1 MQAVIASS
9 DVVMTLAIQT
19 ALDGF
24 DVRHIDSADQALLEA
39 HLSNPLVVVIHA
51 NLRGTIAAPEVAGL
65 LSRRADLKNTWL
77 LAICPF
83 EQMTLFYEAGLTD
96 VEPEPFDA
104 NRFKVRLELGLRIKQ
119 AQQGLNVRFDTL
131 DQKYNQLLEEERL
144 RDRLTHMLVH
154 DLKNPISAIMGA
166 VDFVRSDGQN
176 LLQQQRDLI
185 EMAYEESQRLLH
197 LASNILEVRKMRDGK
212 LKLEPKPMTG
222 RDLKRVIENSLMDVG
237 VGMQQRRVRARV
249 PDSLALFSADED
261 IVRRILANLVSNAFK
276 HTIAQGRIQIE
287 ARVVAAM
294 IEIAV
299 HDDGEGIPD
308 EDVERIFKDFERS
321 RLTNSTRFDTGMGLA
336 FCKLA
341 VEQHGGS
348 IWVQSARDK
357 GSSFFFTLPQ
367 VVPEPLD
374 IVELLDN

>member
-9 DVVMTLAIQT
+9 DLVMTLAIQT

-77 LAICPF
+77 VAICPF
-83 EQMTLFYEAGLTD
+83 EQMTLFYEAGLSD
-96 VEPEPFDA
+96 VEPEPFDMV
-104 NRFKVRLELGLRIKQ
+104 RFKVRLELGLRIKQ
-119 AQQGLNVRFDTL
+119 AQQGLNLRFDTL

-212 LKLEPKPMTG
+212 LKLEPKSMTG
-222 RDLKRVIENSLMDVG
+222 KDLKRVIENSLMDVG

-287 ARVVAAM
+287 ARVVATM

-367 VVPEPLD
+367 VMPEPMD
-374 IVELLDN
+374 IVELVDG

>member
-9 DVVMTLAIQT
+9 DIVMTVAIQT

-39 HLSNPLVVVIHA
+39 HLSNPLVVIIHA
-51 NLRGTIAAPEVAGL
+51 DLRGTVAAPEVAGL
-65 LSRRADLKNTWL
+65 LSRRADLRNTWL

-83 EQMTLFYEAGLTD
+83 EQMVLFYEAGLTD
-96 VEPEPFDA
+96 VEPEPFDIT
-104 NRFKVRLELGLRIKQ
+104 RFKVRLELGLRIKQ
-119 AQQGLNVRFDTL
+119 AQQGLNLRFDNL

-166 VDFVRSDGQN
+166 VDFVRSDQQN

-212 LKLEPKPMTG
+212 LRLEPKPMAAK
-222 RDLKRVIENSLMDVG
+222 DLKRVIENSMMDVG
-237 VGMQQRRVRARV
+237 IGMQQRRVRARV
-249 PDSLALFSADED
+249 PDNLVLFSADED
-261 IVRRILANLVSNAFK
+261 IVRRILANLISNAFK
-276 HTIAQGRIQIE
+276 HTLALGRIQIE
-287 ARVVAAM
+287 ARVVSSM

-341 VEQHGGS
+341 VEQHGGR

-367 VVPEPLD
+367 VMPEPVD
-374 IVELLDN
+374 VVELIDT

>member
-77 LAICPF
+77 VAICPF

-96 VEPEPFDA
+96 VEPEPFDLT
-104 NRFKVRLELGLRIKQ
+104 RFKVRLELGLRIKQ

-212 LKLEPKPMTG
+212 LKLEPKSMTG
-222 RDLKRVIENSLMDVG
+222 KDLKRVIENSLMDVG

-287 ARVVAAM
+287 ARVVATM

-367 VVPEPLD
+367 VMPEPMD
-374 IVELLDN
+374 IVELVDG

>member
-9 DVVMTLAIQT
+9 DVTMTLAVQT

-51 NLRGTIAAPEVAGL
+51 HLRGTIAAPEVAGL
-65 LSRRADLKNTWL
+65 LSRRADLRNTWL
-77 LAICPF
+77 VAICPF
-83 EQMTLFYEAGLTD
+83 EQMTMFYEAGLSD
-96 VEPEPFDA
+96 VEPEPFDTT
-104 NRFKVRLELGLRIKQ
+104 RFKVRLELGLRIKQ
-119 AQQGLNVRFDTL
+119 AQQGLNLRFDTL

-166 VDFVRSDGQN
+166 VDFVRSDQQN

-222 RDLKRVIENSLMDVG
+222 KDLKRVIENSLMDVG

-249 PDSLALFSADED
+249 PDNLTLFSADED
-261 IVRRILANLVSNAFK
+261 IIRRILANLISNALK
-276 HTIAQGRIQIE
+276 HTLPQGRIQIE
-287 ARVVAAM
+287 ARVVAEM

-341 VEQHGGS
+341 VEQHGGR

-367 VVPEPLD
+367 VMPEPVD
-374 IVELLDN
+374 IVELVDN

>member
-9 DVVMTLAIQT
+9 DVAMTLAIQT

-83 EQMTLFYEAGLTD
+83 AQMTMFYEAGLSD
-96 VEPEPFDA
+96 VEPEPFDIT
-104 NRFKVRLELGLRIKQ
+104 RFKVRLELGLRIKQ
-119 AQQGLNVRFDTL
+119 AQQGLNLRFDTL

-166 VDFVRSDGQN
+166 VDFVRSDQQN

-212 LKLEPKPMTG
+212 LKLEPKPMAG
-222 RDLKRVIENSLMDVG
+222 KDLKRVIENSLMDVG

-261 IVRRILANLVSNAFK
+261 IVRRILANLISNAFK

-287 ARVVAAM
+287 ARVVSTM

-341 VEQHGGS
+341 VEQHGGN

-367 VVPEPLD
+367 VVPEPVD
-374 IVELLDN
+374 IVELLDT

>member
-9 DVVMTLAIQT
+9 DVVTTLAIQT

-367 VVPEPLD
+367 AVPEPLD

>member
-9 DVVMTLAIQT
+9 DVAMTFAIQT

-24 DVRHIDSADQALLEA
+24 DVRHIDSADQTLLEA
-39 HLSNPLVVVIHA
+39 HLSSPLMVVIHA
-51 NLRGTIAAPEVAGL
+51 NLRGTVAAPEVAGL
-65 LSRRADLKNTWL
+65 LSRRADLRNTWL

-96 VEPEPFDA
+96 VEPEPFDLT
-104 NRFKVRLELGLRIKQ
+104 RFKVRLELGLRIKQ
-119 AQQGLNVRFDTL
+119 AQQGLNLRFDTL

-166 VDFVRSDGQN
+166 VDFVRSDQQN

-212 LKLEPKPMTG
+212 LKLEPKPMAG
-222 RDLKRVIENSLMDVG
+222 KDLKRVIENSLMDVG

-261 IVRRILANLVSNAFK
+261 IVRRILANLISNAFK
-276 HTIAQGRIQIE
+276 HTLNQGRIQIE
-287 ARVVAAM
+287 ARVVATM

-367 VVPEPLD
+367 VVPEPID
-374 IVELLDN
+374 IVELLDG

>member
-9 DVVMTLAIQT
+9 DVAITLAVQA
-19 ALDGF
+19 ALNGF
-24 DVRHIDSADQALLEA
+24 DVQHIDSADQALLEA

-65 LSRRADLKNTWL
+65 LSRRADLRNTWL
-77 LAICPF
+77 VALCPF
-83 EQMTLFYEAGLTD
+83 EQMTLFYEAGLSE
-96 VEPEPFDA
+96 VEPEPFNT

-119 AQQGLNVRFDTL
+119 AQQGLNIRFDAL

-166 VDFVRSDGQN
+166 VDFVRSDQQN

-212 LKLEPKPMTG
+212 LKLEPTSMASK
-222 RDLKRVIENSLMDVG
+222 DLKRVIENSLMDVG

-249 PDSLALFSADED
+249 PDNLALFSADED
-261 IVRRILANLVSNAFK
+261 IVRRILANLLSNAFK
-276 HTIAQGRIQIE
+276 HTLNQGRIQIE
-287 ARVVAAM
+287 ARVVTNM

-341 VEQHGGS
+341 VEQHGGR

-367 VVPEPLD
+367 VMPEPVD
-374 IVELLDN
+374 IVELIDV

>member
-9 DVVMTLAIQT
+9 DVTMTLAIQT

-83 EQMTLFYEAGLTD
+83 SQMTTFYEAGLSD
-96 VEPEPFDA
+96 VEPEPFDTT
-104 NRFKVRLELGLRIKQ
+104 RFKVRLELGLRIKQ
-119 AQQGLNVRFDTL
+119 AQQGLNLRFDTL

-166 VDFVRSDGQN
+166 VDFVRSDQQN

-212 LKLEPKPMTG
+212 LKLEPKPMAG
-222 RDLKRVIENSLMDVG
+222 KDLKRVIENSLMDVG
-237 VGMQQRRVRARV
+237 IGMQQRRVRARV

-261 IVRRILANLVSNAFK
+261 IIRRILANLISNAFK
-276 HTIAQGRIQIE
+276 HTVAQGRIQIE
-287 ARVVAAM
+287 ARVVSTM

-367 VVPEPLD
+367 VVSEPVD
-374 IVELLDN
+374 IVELVDN